1 MCARATCQRS
11 RVTVVGGFVQRR
23 LAWALGGGATEDDED
38 LMEGDMMAFFD
49 APKDL
54 DDFMMPDLDHGAFE
68 QMDEGDWDAGV
79 YGVHRAWMQG
89 LGAGFRY

>member
-1 MCARATCQRS
+1 M
-11 RVTVVGGFVQRR
+11 QRR
-23 LAWALGGGATEDDED
+23 LAWALGGGAQEEDED
-38 LMEGDMMAFFD
+38 FMEGDMMAFFD

-68 QMDEGDWDAGV
+68 QMDEGDWDAGM
-79 YGVHRAWMQG
+79 YGMHRVWMQA